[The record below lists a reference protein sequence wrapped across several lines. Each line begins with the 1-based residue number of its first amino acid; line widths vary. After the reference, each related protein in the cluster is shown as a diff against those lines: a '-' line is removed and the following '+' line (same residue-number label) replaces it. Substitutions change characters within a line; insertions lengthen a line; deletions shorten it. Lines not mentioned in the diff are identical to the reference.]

1 VTIEELESK
10 FVPCDIT
17 PDMYDTDVDD
27 YTLFLAET
35 FGQPVVA
42 DDVEAE
48 TEPDPDFIYQV
59 REKPADDSR
68 KLIHRNFSFKRR
80 MFYFSPSALV
90 CAPSLLKW

>member
-1 VTIEELESK
+1 MIIMIIPFRFYFHKVTIEELESK

-42 DDVEAE
+42 DDLAEDVEIEAE
-48 TEPDPDFIYQV
+48 QDPDFVYQV
-59 REKPADDSR
+59 RPNGP
-68 KLIHRNFSFKRR
+68 ICPH
-80 MFYFSPSALV
+80 
-90 CAPSLLKW
+90 

>member
-35 FGQPVVA
+35 FGQPVVN
-42 DDVEAE
+42 DDAEAE
-48 TEPDPDFIYQV
+48 TDPDPDFEYQV
-59 REKPADDSR
+59 SMQRTA
-68 KLIHRNFSFKRR
+68 IHD
-80 MFYFSPSALV
+80 
-90 CAPSLLKW
+90 

>member
-1 VTIEELESK
+1 MRQNEISWDLKDFHLADNNGISQVTIEELESK

-68 KLIHRNFSFKRR
+68 KL
-80 MFYFSPSALV
+80 
-90 CAPSLLKW
+90 